1 MMRRLPIFIAISCLM
16 AGDGV
21 AREVAADATDKA
33 VQAARHFR
41 MTHEQH
47 ILERFRELLSL
58 RNVASD
64 RSDMDRNAEWIVG
77 KLEHHGFRTEIWQEG
92 GAPYIF
98 AEQNFAGAEK
108 TVLIYAHFDGQ
119 PADVAN
125 WASPPWQP
133 TLRSGALEDGGVVV
147 PWDET
152 GATVDP
158 EWRIYARSAG
168 DDKAPIIAI
177 MVALQGLKK
186 AGITPGVNIK
196 LILDGEE
203 EAGSPSLAS
212 VLERHG
218 ESLSSDLMLFCDGP
232 MHPSRQRQLVF
243 GVRGSMTVDLT
254 AYGPS
259 RPLHSGHYGNWAPNP
274 NDTLIRLLASL
285 KDDDGNI
292 LVPGYR
298 DKVQAVGQTEK
309 QAIEAIPSIE
319 DELQND
325 LALGRVLGDGERLE
339 TLVLGPAIIVKGFQG
354 GGVGNQSRN
363 VIQPSST
370 ASLNLRLVPDQ
381 QPADA
386 IESLEKFFRNS
397 GFHIVNADP
406 GPETLRAHPK
416 VLKVDWRPGAYP
428 GFRSRL
434 DSAEAIQLVEILN
447 RVDGKETLLT
457 PIMGGSLPIYLFESV
472 LDAPII
478 VLPVAN
484 HDNNQHGRNENL
496 RIQNLW
502 DAIDVYAAVL
512 ASYGKKD

>member
-1 MMRRLPIFIAISCLM
+1 MRWLSICIAFLGLVV
-16 AGDGV
+16 GDGM
-21 AREVAADATDKA
+21 AADAEADAADRA
-33 VQAARHFR
+33 VQAARSFR
-41 MTHEQH
+41 MARERH
-47 ILERFRELLSL
+47 ILEKFRELLSMK
-58 RNVASD
+58 NVAND

-77 KLEHHGFRTEIWQEG
+77 KLEHHGFRTEIWREG
-92 GAPYIF
+92 GAPYVF
-98 AEQNFAGAEK
+98 AEQNFTDAK
-108 TVLIYAHFDGQ
+108 QTVLIYAHFDGQ
-119 PADVAN
+119 PADAAN
-125 WASPPWQP
+125 WANPPWQP

-147 PWDET
+147 PWDEV
-152 GATVDP
+152 GETVNP

-177 MVALQGLKK
+177 MVALEGLKK

-212 VLERHG
+212 ILERHG

-298 DKVQAVGQTEK
+298 DKVQAVGQAEK

-319 DELQND
+319 DELQED

-339 TLVLGPAIIVKGFQG
+339 TLVLGPAIVVKGFQG
-354 GGVGNQSRN
+354 GGVGAESRN

-381 QPADA
+381 QPSDA
-386 IESLEKFFRNS
+386 IAALETFFRSS
-397 GFHIVNADP
+397 GFHIVHADP
-406 GPETLRAHPK
+406 DPETLRAHPK

-434 DSAEAIQLVEILN
+434 DSTEAIQLVEILN

-496 RIQNLW
+496 RIKNLW

-512 ASYGKKD
+512 AGYGRPN